1 MTDIVLIRAFD
12 QPIGA
17 DYLDAAAAALGWCRE
32 LYGVMAQLH
41 FLAPDGLRCAC
52 IFAAPD
58 AEAVRNV
65 IRAGKRGEPD
75 ALWACTIHPAAGDDG
90 RSDPGHAT
98 RALILVERTFEQ
110 PVVFD
115 DLLAVGAR
123 NIACFD
129 LHDVRHARSYFSTD
143 RRRMICLYQA
153 PDAEAVR
160 KANRTAGLPFDR
172 AWPAR
177 VLVPEMAS

>member
-1 MTDIVLIRAFD
+1 MTDIVLVRRFD
-12 QPIGA
+12 EPIDAG
-17 DYLDAAAAALGWCRE
+17 YLDAAAAALGWCRQ
-32 LYGVMAQLH
+32 LYGVTPQLH
-41 FLAPDGLRCAC
+41 FLAQDGLRCAC
-52 IFAAPD
+52 IFGAPD

-65 IRAGKRGEPD
+65 IRAGKRNEPE
-75 ALWACTIHPAAGDDG
+75 ALWACTIHRGTYDDG
-90 RSDPGHAT
+90 RSDPDHAT
-98 RALILVERTFEQ
+98 RALILVERQFEQ

-143 RRRMICLYQA
+143 RRRMICLDQA

-177 VLVPEMAS
+177 ALVPEMA